1 MMKCCIVLYGYL
13 ILRGLNFC
21 GFRGYLLSMKIIE
34 NLISKALAYSST
46 RIQTA
51 EKCMALRKFLCPAGD
66 NPDSHRLPK
75 ASPKVI
81 NAKYGEL
88 RDSSMRDRVMGR
100 GEGNIRNFLMKKE
113 QQLGSLQVFMVLLMR
128 PENIL
133 LLKVALETGEICTK
147 GN

>member
-1 MMKCCIVLYGYL
+1 
-13 ILRGLNFC
+13 
-21 GFRGYLLSMKIIE
+21 
-34 NLISKALAYSST
+34 
-46 RIQTA
+46 
-51 EKCMALRKFLCPAGD
+51 MALRKFMCPAGD

-81 NAKYGEL
+81 NVEYGEL
-88 RDSSMRDRVMGR
+88 RDSSMRQAGQGDPVMGR
-100 GEGNIRNFLMKKE
+100 GEGHVRNFLMKKE
-113 QQLGSLQVFMVLLMR
+113 QQLGSSQVFMVLLMR